1 MGAQWEAFG
10 FAESIKKCAYVH
22 CEYLAT
28 RNMVAKTI
36 DINGTCAF
44 IYLYFFLCLFIKWPT
59 SNGLL
64 MCIVYVH
71 KGSHTF
77 AYK

>member
-10 FAESIKKCAYVH
+10 FAESIKKCGYVH
-22 CEYLAT
+22 CEDLAT
-28 RNMVAKTI
+28 RNMVAETI
-36 DINGTCAF
+36 DIKGTCAF
-44 IYLYFFLCLFIKWPT
+44 IYLYFFLYLFIKWPT
-59 SNGLL
+59 SDGLL
-64 MCIVYVH
+64 MYIIYVH